1 MANTKISALS
11 PASSY
16 TFTDVLPIVDGLST
30 LKIDATTLLRNT
42 SNVAESTTNTNAIAI
57 ATDGSLGFNVLRGSN
72 TTSAVV
78 ASNNSY
84 IDGGQNHFLGGTQ
97 SCEIQSGAAGHGGIV
112 GADGCIISGGYNNF
126 IGGSYQGGTI
136 TGGEENTILSS
147 IGGTQVGGNNNS
159 AIGVQGVT
167 IDGSKTVMIGVEGS
181 TQQAGTYLAIGGGYN
196 YQGQINNLT
205 RQGHFGFQNLNVGD
219 GLSGFDCGGSLA
231 TSGATVD
238 REGATAISVA
248 NETTIH
254 NWTAHV
260 GGLHNFGPRSVK
272 VTDVGNVSGTV
283 DVDGSLGEAFIM
295 TLTGN
300 SQPNFVNL
308 RSGQKFVFSIYN
320 DGSHSVTGGTI
331 NGVGGNVLAKGG
343 NINPSA
349 NAWNFYTGFFDG
361 TRVYL
366 IEENGLSS
374 I

>member
-72 TTSAVV
+72 STSAVV
-78 ASNNSY
+78 ASYGSY

-97 SCEIQSGAAGHGGIV
+97 GCEIQAGAAGHGAIV
-112 GADGCIISGGYNNF
+112 GSDGCIISGGYNNF

-136 TGGEENTILSS
+136 TGGEENVILSS
-147 IGGTQVGGNNNS
+147 ICGTQVGGNNNA
-159 AIGVQGVT
+159 AIGVQGIT
-167 IDGSKTVMIGVEGS
+167 IDGSKSVGIACEGS
-181 TQQAGTYLAIGGGYN
+181 TQQAGSYVLFGGGYN

-219 GLSGFDCGGSLA
+219 GLAGFDCGGSLA
-231 TSGATVD
+231 TSGATIQN
-238 REGATAISVA
+238 EGSAGVSLA
-248 NETTIH
+248 NETTLY
-254 NWTAHV
+254 NWTLHTS
-260 GGLHNFGPRSVK
+260 GFHNFGPRSGK
-272 VTDVGNVSGTV
+272 VYDGGNVSGNV
-283 DVDGSLGEAFIM
+283 DVDGSLGEMFEF

-300 SQPNFVNL
+300 TQPNFINL
-308 RSGQKFVFSIYN
+308 RSGQKFLFAIYN
-320 DGSHSVTGGTI
+320 NGSHSVTGGTI

-343 NINPSA
+343 SINPSA
-349 NAWNFYTGFFDG
+349 NSWSFYTGWYDG
-361 TRVYL
+361 ARVYL
-366 IEENGLSS
+366 IEENGLSA